1 VIAAA
6 LLMAAQAASPAAQG
20 SPVIDDV
27 AVTARKLGR
36 LRIGTHKN
44 RKTGVVT
51 CRYKSRSGDPELDA
65 GVCAALLDCEPKVR
79 TRADIQACMGP
90 AIKALLPKAEWEK

>member
-1 VIAAA
+1 MIAAA
-6 LLMAAQAASPAAQG
+6 LLLAMQVAAPAPDAAG
-20 SPVIDDV
+20 GDDI

-36 LRIGTHKN
+36 LRISTRKD

-65 GVCAALLDCEPKVR
+65 GVCAALLECEPKVR
-79 TRADIQACMGP
+79 TRAEIQACMGP
-90 AIKALLPKAEWEK
+90 AIKALLPKAKWEK